1 MTQFQI
7 PAVLENCC
15 GGPCEQTEPYYHWVA
30 TTATTVTTAGK
41 QLWTCFFWSLPAL
54 PENQLQTDSCNK
66 GNTVRISRNWRSED
80 TPAFTAYHHSQW
92 ERNRPFLVTALIC
105 LLFFCWSYSRF
116 FHKKHLK
123 CISYSR
129 ESFDLKSF
137 LWCDFV
143 SKKILSSS
151 IVSLWTLS
159 LSISVVFTS

>member
-105 LLFFCWSYSRF
+105 LFFFCWSYSRF
-116 FHKKHLK
+116 FHKNIWNEYHIVERAL
-123 CISYSR
+123 ILNLST
-129 ESFDLKSF
+129 
-137 LWCDFV
+137 CDFV
-143 SKKILSSS
+143 SKKY
-151 IVSLWTLS
+151 WAAP
-159 LSISVVFTS
+159 